1 MIDQKKKKSDVE
13 DAVEKVEK
21 KAKQTTKVVRDEAA
35 DLQASAQQL
44 YDQVGYAVEDAQE
57 TITTQLK
64 QRPFVVLG
72 AAIGVGYVLGG
83 GLPTFLTRALLRV
96 GMRAATTVAVTH
108 IASAFAADE

>member
-1 MIDQKKKKSDVE
+1 MIDQKKDVE
-13 DAVEKVEK
+13 ETVEKVQK
-21 KAKQTTKVVRDEAA
+21 KAKQTTKVIREEAA

-44 YDQVGYAVEDAQE
+44 YEQVGYAVEDAQE

-72 AAIGVGYVLGG
+72 AAVGVGYVLGG
-83 GLPTFLTRALLRV
+83 GLPTFLTRALLRI

-108 IASAFAADE
+108 IAAAFAAEE